1 MANSLPALLLSVIW
15 LGAIFLTSVVYG
27 AVGVVIHWPPLQVV
41 FAAISFVLLFP
52 LLSGLVSKFGVSGI
66 KKGIFPREALHPV
79 YLRRRI
85 YGLCWTQ
92 VFYFSPLYAIV
103 MAVPLFR
110 KIVFRL
116 FGYRGALNFITYPDT
131 WIRDLPL
138 LTLGEGAYLSNKA
151 TIGTNICLSNGSI
164 LVDKIDVGPKA
175 LVGHL
180 TMLAPG
186 VKVGEQSE
194 IGVGSAIGIRTRIGK
209 NVKIDPTCAISHGV
223 IIGDHA
229 EIGAHSYIGLRV
241 EIAAGLKVPAGA
253 NIPAGTIL
261 GKQEDLNSYMSSETN
276 YLRRVKND
284 VLEILKNA

>member
-1 MANSLPALLLSVIW
+1 MANSLPGILLSLIW
-15 LGAIFLTSVVYG
+15 LGAIGISSLAYSAAEALVPW
-27 AVGVVIHWPPLQVV
+27 APLQMMFSAIAFV
-41 FAAISFVLLFP
+41 FSFP
-52 LLSGLVSKFGVSGI
+52 ILSGLVSQFGVSGI

-92 VFYFSPLYAIV
+92 VFYFSPLYAIIL
-103 MAVPLFR
+103 AVPLFR

-116 FGYRGALNFITYPDT
+116 FGYKGSMNFITYPDT

-138 LTLGEGAYLSNKA
+138 LSLGEGCYLSNKA

-164 LVDKIDVGPKA
+164 LVDKIEVGPKA

-186 VKVGEQSE
+186 VKVGEHSE

-223 IIGDHA
+223 IIGDRA

-241 EIAAGLKVPAGA
+241 EIAPGIKIPAGA
-253 NIPAGTIL
+253 SIPAGTIL
-261 GKQEDLNSYMSSETN
+261 GKQEDLINFMSSEMN
-276 YLRRVKND
+276 YLKRVKSD
-284 VLEILKNA
+284 VLDILKNA